1 MGAVAFIL
9 ILFFI
14 IVGCYFSYQN
24 EVLSVY
30 DKQRKRY
37 EKNQKRYYKIVNRA
51 ITKFNKSKTLNDD
64 ELKALKKYVNEE
76 LRENPNDLTLL
87 AVKQHICSDEELA
100 KETDSLYNSLVN
112 KDNNLYGNSIT
123 TYYNN
128 KEEDDDEY
136 VYVSDDIYNAVQQEK
151 KKKTAERFK
160 SHCDSLTSKDYKYNP
175 AIGRE
180 KELEEL
186 MMAIL
191 TPGKSAIIIGQPR
204 SG

>member
-37 EKNQKRYYKIVNRA
+37 EKNQKRYYKLVNRA
-51 ITKFNKSKTLNDD
+51 ISKFNKNKTLDEE
-64 ELKALKKYVNEE
+64 ELKVLKRHVKEG
-76 LRENPNDLTLL
+76 LRENPNNLTLL
-87 AVKQHICSDEELA
+87 AVKQHIFSEEELSQDNGMSSNVNTNIKDNLYEENVTDNDDEEYF
-100 KETDSLYNSLVN
+100 TVPHDVYQV
-112 KDNNLYGNSIT
+112 IQ
-123 TYYNN
+123 
-128 KEEDDDEY
+128 EE
-136 VYVSDDIYNAVQQEK
+136 K
-151 KKKTAERFK
+151 MKKTAERFK
-160 SHCDSLTSKDYKYNP
+160 EHCNSLTSKSYKYNP

-204 SG
+204 SW

>member
-1 MGAVAFIL
+1 MEVVAGIFIVIFLIMG
-9 ILFFI
+9 
-14 IVGCYFSYQN
+14 GYFASKN
-24 EVLSVY
+24 EELSIY
-30 DKQRKRY
+30 EKQRKEF
-37 EKNQKRYYKIVNRA
+37 EKDENRYYKLVGRA
-51 ITKFNKSKTLNDD
+51 IKKFNKNKPLKDE
-64 ELKALKKYVNEE
+64 ELKALKRFVNSG
-76 LRENPNDLTLL
+76 LRDNPNDLTLL

-112 KDNNLYGNSIT
+112 KDNNLYGNNIT
-123 TYYNN
+123 TYDNN
-128 KEEDDDEY
+128 KEDDDEY
-136 VYVSDDIYNAVQQEK
+136 VYVSDDIYNVVQQEK

-180 KELEEL
+180 KELEEI

-204 SG
+204 SW